1 MPFPSPAER
10 TQQIQLRAMRATGL
24 YPVERETHAA
34 ITDCI
39 RPNLDLD
46 FDSVWSAL
54 LTIISYPIHDR

>member
-10 TQQIQLRAMRATGL
+10 TQQIPLRALQATTL
-24 YPVERETHAA
+24 LAERGIHAA
-34 ITDCI
+34 IADCI

-54 LTIISYPIHDR
+54 LTIITYPVHDR